1 MITSSPRQA
10 AESGT
15 DASKSRGVVVRPP
28 RPQDAIGNALR
39 DSFDGAPALPDE
51 FDGYIHLLDRMTSRH

>member
-1 MITSSPRQA
+1 M
-10 AESGT
+10 
-15 DASKSRGVVVRPP
+15 RPP